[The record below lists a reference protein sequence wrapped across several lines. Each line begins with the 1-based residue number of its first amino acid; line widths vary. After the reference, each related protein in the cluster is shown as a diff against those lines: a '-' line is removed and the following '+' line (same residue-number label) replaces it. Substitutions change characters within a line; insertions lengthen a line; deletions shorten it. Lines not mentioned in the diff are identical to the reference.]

1 MNVILP
7 SLRLDGLG
15 SESRVYLQDLQ
26 GGDLVFQHFL
36 GLVEVGQHVLRLP
49 AVDGAQLGQLP
60 LLPLCQVLLSSPEEG
75 DIKWA
80 SEEPRRRSRRRKED
94 E

>member
-1 MNVILP
+1 M
-7 SLRLDGLG
+7 
-15 SESRVYLQDLQ
+15 YLQDLQ

-36 GLVEVGQHVLRLP
+36 GLVEVGQHVLRFP
-49 AVDGAQLGQLP
+49 AVDGAQLSQLP

-75 DIKWA
+75 DTKWA
-80 SEEPRRRSRRRKED
+80 SEEPRRRRSRRRKED